1 MRVAI
6 VGGGIV
12 GLATA
17 RLIAREVPGAEV
29 TVLEKETRLAQH
41 QTSHNSGVVHA
52 GLYYAPGSLKAR
64 LCSRGMTLL
73 RAYCSGRGIP
83 YDECGKLVI
92 ATDESEMPRFEAL
105 EQRARTNGVP
115 DLRRVDGSEIRAIE
129 PAASGIA
136 ALHSPRT
143 AVVDFSRVAEAYAQD
158 AREAGATILTNSPV
172 RRVIGARTD
181 ATIEL
186 DGGRVVH
193 ADRAIVCAGLNVD
206 SLAAAS
212 GQPLEPRIMPF
223 RGEYWALRDDRRDL
237 VRGLIYPVPDPR
249 FPFLGIHLT
258 RTVDGAVLIGPNA
271 ILATAREGYHR
282 RQFVA
287 RDTWNAVA
295 WPGAMR
301 LFRRYWRVGATEMYR
316 TLSKHAFVREA
327 RRYVPALQPDDAV
340 RAPAGVRAQAID
352 RDGSLVDDFRLLSDG
367 PVMWVR
373 NAPSPAATSSFAIAE
388 ELVQR
393 AGLAS

>member
-6 VGGGIV
+6 VGGGIL

-29 TVLEKETRLAQH
+29 TVLEKEDRLAQH

-64 LCSRGMTLL
+64 LCARGMTLL
-73 RAYCSGRGIP
+73 RAYCTERAIP

-92 ATDESEMPRFEAL
+92 ATDETEMARFDAL
-105 EQRARTNGVP
+105 EERARTNGVP
-115 DLRRVDGSEIRAIE
+115 GLRRVDGSEIRAIE
-129 PAASGIA
+129 PAATGIA

-143 AVVDFSRVAEAYAQD
+143 AVVDFSRVAEAYALD
-158 AREAGATILTNSPV
+158 ARDAGATIRTSAPV
-172 RRVIGARTD
+172 ASVRGGASD
-181 ATIEL
+181 ATVEL
-186 DGGRVVH
+186 ATGEIVH
-193 ADRAIVCAGLNVD
+193 ADRAIVCAGLNAD
-206 SLAAAS
+206 SLAHAS
-212 GQPLEPRIMPF
+212 GQPREPRIMPF
-223 RGEYWALRDDRRDL
+223 RGEYWALRADRRDL

-258 RTVDGAVLIGPNA
+258 RTIGGEVLVGPNA
-271 ILATAREGYHR
+271 ILATAREGYR
-282 RQFVA
+282 RSQFVA
-287 RDTWNAVA
+287 SDTWNAVA

-301 LFRRYWRVGATEMYR
+301 LFKRYWRVGAAEMYR
-316 TLSKHAFVREA
+316 TLSKRAFVQEA
-327 RRYVPALQPDDAV
+327 QRYVPALQAADAV

-388 ELVQR
+388 ELVQQ
-393 AGLAS
+393 AGLA

>member
-1 MRVAI
+1 MRIAI
-6 VGGGIV
+6 VGGGIL

-17 RLIAREVPGAEV
+17 RLIGREVPSAEV
-29 TVLEKETRLAQH
+29 TVLEKEARLAQH

-64 LCSRGMTLL
+64 LCARGMALL
-73 RAYCSGRGIP
+73 REYCRERGIP

-92 ATDESEMPRFEAL
+92 ATDESEMERFESL
-105 EQRARTNGVP
+105 EERARTNGVP
-115 DLRRVDGSEIRAIE
+115 DLQRVDGSAIRAIE
-129 PAASGIA
+129 PAATGIA

-158 AREAGATILTNSPV
+158 AREAGATIRTSAPV
-172 RRVIGARTD
+172 GRVRGAAND
-181 ATIEL
+181 ATIDLTTGE
-186 DGGRVVH
+186 VVH
-193 ADRAIVCAGLNVD
+193 ADRAIVCAGLYVD
-206 SLAAAS
+206 SLARAS
-212 GQPLEPRIMPF
+212 GQPREPRIMPF
-223 RGEYWALRDDRRDL
+223 RGEYWALRPDRRDL

-258 RTVDGAVLIGPNA
+258 RTIDGAVLIGPNA

-282 RQFVA
+282 NRFVA

-301 LFRRYWRVGATEMYR
+301 LFRRYWRVGAAEMYR
-316 TLSKHAFVREA
+316 TLSKRAFVREA
-327 RRYVPALQPDDAV
+327 QRYVPTLQSTDAV

-388 ELVQR
+388 ELVQQ
-393 AGLAS
+393 AGLV